1 MKNFLKI
8 FTSDTQLQRLQD
20 NVSNA
25 ISEILR
31 VGLLDGRLF
40 TQTFTASAD
49 TTIEHKL
56 QREPL
61 GWIVI
66 GKNATADVWEVSK
79 DSRFIVLQAD
89 QNVTITFWIF

>member
-25 ISEILR
+25 ISEIIR
-31 VGLLDGRLF
+31 IPLLDGRLV
-40 TQTFTASAD
+40 TQTFPASVS

-56 QREPL
+56 QRDPL
-61 GWIVI
+61 GWIVV
-66 GKNATADVWEVSK
+66 GKNAAADMWEISK
-79 DSRFIVLQAD
+79 DSRFIALQTD
-89 QNVTITFWIF
+89 QDVTITFWIF